1 MDNNPGSLSG
11 HPLGAPEK
19 IPFEL
24 CLIVCVFFLFSIA
37 LGRKRR
43 RIISYIQYMTMMCCN
58 LA

>member
-24 CLIVCVFFLFSIA
+24 CLIVCVFFCFPLLLA
-37 LGRKRR
+37 ANGVV
-43 RIISYIQYMTMMCCN
+43 SYHTYNT
-58 LA
+58 